1 MLLTI
6 EKIITL
12 KSIELFS
19 KINEEDLFNLA
30 TSLKEIEYESA
41 VEVITQGD
49 LGTSMYIIISGEVE
63 VQIDGKKIVTL
74 GEKEVFGELAALDPE
89 PRAATV
95 LTTETTLLFK
105 IDSTILYYLI
115 AEYPAVAKGIIRIL
129 CDRIRKKA

>member
-95 LTTETTLLFK
+95 LTTETTLFLK
-105 IDSTILYYLI
+105 
-115 AEYPAVAKGIIRIL
+115 
-129 CDRIRKKA
+129 

>member
-19 KINEEDLFNLA
+19 QINEEDLFNLA
-30 TSLKEIEYESA
+30 TSLKEIEYESE
-41 VEVITQGD
+41 VKVITQGD
-49 LGTSMYIIISGEVE
+49 LGTSMYIVISGEVE

-89 PRAATV
+89 PRVATV
-95 LTTETTLLFK
+95 VTTETTLLFK
-105 IDSTILYYLI
+105 IDNTILYYLI

-129 CDRIRKKA
+129 CDRIRKKS